1 MANLNFVYFEFA
13 NVASFSLSVL
23 ASYSA
28 GVRACQPIQFPVGDL
43 PHPHVPFSF
52 LTLVIVCT
60 HSLVKKNIML
70 KGRVSKNREGLQL
83 VLANKDN
90 IPFD

>member
-28 GVRACQPIQFPVGDL
+28 GVRACQPIQSPVGDL

-52 LTLVIVCT
+52 LTLVIICPCALIKK
-60 HSLVKKNIML
+60 HYVKG
-70 KGRVSKNREGLQL
+70 KG
-83 VLANKDN
+83 
-90 IPFD
+90 